1 MCKIQRILQMFLHSL
16 STKERRRAEGHG
28 LLCAPCVLGPTPP
41 AAGAGPGDLEAG
53 PSRRTASPKTP
64 FLLLS
69 VSSDLRVTSGL
80 PVSKLVFLRGKHNL
94 SSAGL
99 GRHANQPNSARF
111 CEFSSYAK
119 PPEINQSSL
128 SRGRLEGH
136 RREKVGEQGMG
147 PQPTFGS
154 PRGRQMAARA
164 GPGAQSATC
173 RWPPGWLSG
182 QARGLLLPLCWGQV
196 RGSVNLT
203 FLLKGHLCKDEWSLS
218 RGRLGWLWSPAL
230 LAWDGGRETETK
242 EGRRKV
248 TSLYKIRCTRQ
259 HFIFT
264 LISF

>member
-16 STKERRRAEGHG
+16 STKERRRAEGCG

-147 PQPTFGS
+147 PQPTPGS

-173 RWPPGWLSG
+173 RWPRGWLAGAS
-182 QARGLLLPLCWGQV
+182 ARPGLLLPLGWGQV
-196 RGSVNLT
+196 RGSVNLN

-218 RGRLGWLWSPAL
+218 RGRLGGFGAPRSWL
-230 LAWDGGRETETK
+230 GMEGERQRQRK
-242 EGRRKV
+242 EGGK
-248 TSLYKIRCTRQ
+248 
-259 HFIFT
+259 
-264 LISF
+264 